1 MTKIRVCLKYYVR
14 HGQGADFQLIFRF
27 WKAFLA
33 SRNGLFFVCGH
44 HAHSGP
50 ERGNARQPGGSEI
63 KKASRNRNIWKKK
76 ATSFRVRRN
85 SVTPT
90 PGRLF
95 YSRITFTE
103 RAKGKLKGR
112 RGVQQNCR
120 KGVRYELQALF
131 VVQKACAKD
140 RRTCYATTQGTL
152 LPPGQRPG
160 TIMRRVPEALKI
172 SRRRPSNPQLRG
184 VQVHGQFLWLPIRN

>member
-1 MTKIRVCLKYYVR
+1 MGKGRIFSSSFVSEKLSWHPVTVFFLFAVTTRIV
-14 HGQGADFQLIFRF
+14 GQ
-27 WKAFLA
+27 
-33 SRNGLFFVCGH
+33 NEVT
-44 HAHSGP
+44 
-50 ERGNARQPGGSEI
+50 RGNQVAVKSKRPPETEI
-63 KKASRNRNIWKKK
+63 FEKKK

-140 RRTCYATTQGTL
+140 GRTCYATTQGTL

-160 TIMRRVPEALKI
+160 TIIRRVPEALKI

-184 VQVHGQFLWLPIRN
+184 VQVHGQFL